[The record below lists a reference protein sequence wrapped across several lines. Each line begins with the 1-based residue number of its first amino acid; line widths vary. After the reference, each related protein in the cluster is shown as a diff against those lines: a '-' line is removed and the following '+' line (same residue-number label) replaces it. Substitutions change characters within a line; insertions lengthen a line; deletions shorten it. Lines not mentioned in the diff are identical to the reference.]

1 VSVGEQNKPKQS
13 LVIVQS
19 GTAIKDWCTPLIS
32 PHLLTIKNDGKTYAE
47 KHVSYSMINL
57 ILGNPKDVH
66 VIHLTNALREA
77 NSTVVQLNTR
87 LLPIQVKASW
97 ESETEKSYL
106 FLADNYKLNIESIH
120 SIFLRRISE
129 PYIPPLDNAKQ
140 ERIAL
145 DDSTTTLR
153 VILKSSPAFW
163 VNSWEISY
171 RIHEEKPLQL
181 SNAKKLGIKVPATL
195 TTNDPEQVIK
205 FVESKERVIFKPVC
219 GGAWTQFV
227 TNFHLDPK
235 RLSLALKISP
245 VTFQEYIA
253 GTNIRTYVIDE
264 SVYSAEVKSE
274 SVDFRQD
281 KTSQLIPVNL
291 PERIREQS
299 LDIARNFGL
308 LWTAID
314 WRLDPAGEY
323 VFLEANSNPVF
334 LYFERQTG
342 FPVTQELVKLLTK
355 VR

>member
-1 VSVGEQNKPKQS
+1 
-13 LVIVQS
+13 
-19 GTAIKDWCTPLIS
+19 
-32 PHLLTIKNDGKTYAE
+32 
-47 KHVSYSMINL
+47 MINL

-66 VIHLTNALREA
+66 VIHLTKGLKEA
-77 NSTVVQLNTR
+77 NSTVVHLNTR

-106 FLADNYKLNIESIH
+106 VLADGYKLNIESIH
-120 SIFLRRISE
+120 SIFLRRISD
-129 PYIPPLDNAKQ
+129 PYIPALGNPRKEQ
-140 ERIAL
+140 IAL

-163 VNSWEISY
+163 VNPWDISY

-205 FVESKERVIFKPVC
+205 FAESKKRVIFKPVC
-219 GGAWTQFV
+219 GGAWTQFI
-227 TNFHLDPK
+227 TDFHLEHK
-235 RLSLALKISP
+235 RLSLALKMSP
-245 VTFQEYIA
+245 VTFQEYIP

-264 SVYSAEVKSE
+264 SVYSAEVKSD

-291 PERIREQS
+291 PEHIRQQS
-299 LDIARNFGL
+299 LDIAKNFGL

-314 WRLDPAGEY
+314 WRLDPTGEY
-323 VFLEANSNPVF
+323 VFLEANSNPLF

-342 FPVTQELVKLLTK
+342 FPVTQELVKLLIK
-355 VR
+355 PR